1 MSKLIARAAK
11 QAGPAQGE
19 VWTQYLQRRVMRL
32 LLLHDQQLFRGQFR
46 AFFAQSALPKL
57 PLLQFYDRYIR
68 LQLMGEELLALLPD
82 IRSRLSLQIEYEL
95 FVEEMPTREIDWPP
109 TIERAINET
118 PDQPPL
124 RFDTR
129 QSRQNL
135 AIPENLLVVAILL
148 EYQQTVQDVLR
159 TESQQETLNEQEL
172 QALRG
177 MEEQIEREL
186 AAPYAQALREAASH
200 VEIDSLLEQVIPRLK
215 PGANPYR
222 DLISWWENFRDLHIG
237 RTLAQR
243 HLTLA
248 NNRNNEQ
255 IAGWLYELWIAL
267 EILDLLHDAHLIVP
281 ETVAIESERLQCL
294 FTWNERR
301 VRFRYQR
308 QLAPTANGG
317 SGWQGTGTPISSYA
331 IEREVPEK
339 IEAAEKL
346 IWQEPPIMLSASY
359 VGEQR
364 ESTMTQQA
372 IQQLLGG
379 MQLAGTHNG
388 SLFSP
393 ALPEPPEGRQWSEL
407 VQPDGKMYT
416 EQATARTSLLLY
428 KITPDMGRDLLR
440 SRLRAA
446 LNDAVEAI
454 PEQRKPACYGILL
467 DTDSVNA
474 SRRTV
479 HSGNVLCPK
488 PHLGPGVFDLV
499 DDRLHCLKDP
509 HLCHVYGQPITP
521 PFVIRVETLSGLEQQ
536 NSDLRA
542 NSEQRLREAEE
553 AGDET
558 RAEQLRS
565 HIFLGVGRTI
575 EQYVQRHGN
584 TTSIEAHF
592 EDWIFG
598 DYWKNHSRQLSED
611 TRNNLLSGEYVWE
624 EYRHTKGLHD
634 WAAPAIQYCR
644 ALENEI
650 KRRLYAYYPNRN
662 KVYPDVGRQGFN
674 DHMTLG
680 FLEIICE
687 YRGRSLQGNVSF
699 DERKKIGSAQH
710 NWPLCEAI
718 LKRAGCPIPDFE
730 RQVQR
735 FASEGVRVRR
745 NKLAHGE
752 MISQSDAQALR
763 TAIIGQKENP
773 GILIWIAENLEPKK

>member
-1 MSKLIARAAK
+1 MSKLITRVK
-11 QAGPAQGE
+11 TQAGPVQSE

-46 AFFAQSALPKL
+46 AFFAQSTLPKL
-57 PLLQFYDRYIR
+57 PLLQFYDRYLR
-68 LQLMGEELLALLPD
+68 LQLMGEELLSLLPD
-82 IRSRLSLQIEYEL
+82 IRSRLSLQIEYESL
-95 FVEEMPTREIDWPP
+95 VEEMPTHEIDWPP

-129 QSRQNL
+129 QSRQNM

-148 EYQQTVQDVLR
+148 TYLQTIQGVLR
-159 TESQQETLNEQEL
+159 ADLQHETLSEQEL
-172 QALRG
+172 LALHG
-177 MEEQIEREL
+177 MEEQMEHEL
-186 AAPYAQALREAASH
+186 AAPYAQALREAASRA
-200 VEIDSLLEQVIPRLK
+200 EIDSLLEQVVPRLK

-222 DLISWWENFRDLHIG
+222 DLVSWWENFRDLHIG
-237 RTLAQR
+237 KTLAQR

-248 NNRNNEQ
+248 DKQSNEQ

-281 ETVAIESERLQCL
+281 ETVIIESDRLQCL

-301 VRFRYQR
+301 MRFRYQR
-308 QLAPTANGG
+308 HLAPAISGD
-317 SGWQGTGTPISSYA
+317 SGWYGTGAPISSYA
-331 IEREVPEK
+331 IEREVPAK

-346 IWQEPPIMLSASY
+346 IWQEPPIMLAASY

-364 ESTMTQQA
+364 DLATTQQA
-372 IQQLLGG
+372 LQQLLGG
-379 MQLAGTHNG
+379 MQLAGTRNG
-388 SLFSP
+388 GLFSP
-393 ALPEPPEGRQWSEL
+393 ALPEPPADRQWSEL

-416 EQATARTSLLLY
+416 EQATARTSLRLY
-428 KITPDMGRDLLR
+428 KITPDMGRDPL
-440 SRLRAA
+440 RLRLHAA
-446 LNDAVEAI
+446 LNEAVEAI
-454 PEQRKPACYGILL
+454 PAQRKPVCYGILL

-474 SRRTV
+474 SRRAV

-509 HLCHVYGQPITP
+509 RLCHVYGQPITP
-521 PFVIRVETLSGLEQQ
+521 PFVIRVETLGGLEQQ

-542 NSEQRLREAEE
+542 NSEERLREAEE

-575 EQYVQRHGN
+575 EQYVQLHGN
-584 TTSIEAHF
+584 TAAIEAHF
-592 EDWIFG
+592 ADWVFG
-598 DYWKNHSRQLSED
+598 DHWKKHPRHLSEE
-611 TRNNLLSGEYVWE
+611 TRNSLLSGEYVWE
-624 EYRHTKGLHD
+624 EYQHAKGLHD

-650 KRRLYAYYPNRN
+650 KRRIYAYYPSRN
-662 KVYPDVGRQGFN
+662 KFYSDVGQQGFN

-687 YRGRSLQGNVSF
+687 YKGRSIQGNVSY

-718 LKRAGCPIPDFE
+718 LKRASCPIPDFE
-730 RQVQR
+730 RLVQR
-735 FASEGVRVRR
+735 FASDGVRVRR

-752 MISQSDAQALR
+752 MISQSDAQTLR
-763 TAIIGQKENP
+763 NAIIGQKEKP
-773 GILIWIAENLEPKK
+773 GILIWIAENLEPKQ